1 MMKYSAVIFDMD
13 GTILNT
19 LEDLKISLNHALRL
33 NGFAERSLEE
43 VRRFVGN
50 GIRRLVELGVPEN
63 TDKQTTD
70 KVFADFNAYYA
81 LHCNDNTSAYDGI
94 TELIREL
101 DGHGIKTAVV
111 SNKSDYAV
119 QELCEIYFKG
129 MFCAA
134 IGLKDGIRKKPYP
147 DSVNEVLRRLGLTR
161 ENAVYVGDSE
171 VDIMTAKNAG
181 IDCISVDWGFR
192 SDEELIAA
200 GASAIIKNTDELKRL
215 LLS

>member
-1 MMKYSAVIFDMD
+1 MKYSAVIFDMD

-19 LEDLKISLNHALRL
+19 LEDLKISLNHALSL

-63 TDKQTTD
+63 TDEKQTD

-81 LHCNDNTSAYDGI
+81 IHCNDNTRAYDGI
-94 TELIREL
+94 IELIKEL
-101 DGHGIKTAVV
+101 DENGIKTAVV

-119 QELCEIYFKG
+119 QELCKIYFDG

-147 DSVNEVLRRLGLTR
+147 DSVNEVLRRLGTAK

-171 VDIMTAKNAG
+171 VDIETAKNAG
-181 IDCISVDWGFR
+181 TDCISVDWGFR
-192 SDEELIAA
+192 SDKELIEA
-200 GASAIIKNTDELKRL
+200 GANIIVKDTNRLKKL
-215 LLS
+215 LL